1 MEITIALIIMD
12 IVIMIQKNIKMV
24 IVVKIISMSIK
35 STNIHLKSLNIL
47 MKIIATIMNM
57 IMENVTED
65 MIISTVISRAL
76 NQLKK
81 MLIEKK
87 KKLTKKN

>member
-1 MEITIALIIMD
+1 
-12 IVIMIQKNIKMV
+12 
-24 IVVKIISMSIK
+24 
-35 STNIHLKSLNIL
+35 